1 MQNCPFTIWQV
12 DFTPSPLL
20 SVLVLSLQ
28 PRGSKAERKG
38 PSEDSP
44 ACVISVVLLA
54 SEFFWKLSQA
64 AENVIF

>member
-20 SVLVLSLQ
+20 SAPVLSLQ
-28 PRGSKAERKG
+28 PRGSKAERKE
-38 PSEDSP
+38 PSEGSS
-44 ACVISVVLLA
+44 ACVISVVLLT

-64 AENVIF
+64 AEKVIF